1 MVRQIKIEQIDDLMK
16 EAVQELVQKTT
27 LQWTT
32 LAKKATPV
40 KTGNL
45 RNGWK
50 TNIQK
55 FNGTIINNV
64 EYAEPVIYGTALPP
78 SWGGRFRTRQ
88 NTIKGSLNNVNRS
101 EVNDLIESQ
110 DKILTISAGDLTFVP
125 TTKDRVVISSVEFK
139 IISVTTNEQ
148 NNTPISFELVLR

>member
-64 EYAEPVIYGTALPP
+64 EYAEPVIYGTPSSLPP
-78 SWGGRFRTRQ
+78 SWKGRYRTRQ
-88 NTIKGSLNNVNRS
+88 QTIKGFPEL
-101 EVNDLIESQ
+101 Q
-110 DKILTISAGDLTFVP
+110 AKQLTVGYIPREL
-125 TTKDRVVISSVEFK
+125 KR
-139 IISVTTNEQ
+139 II
-148 NNTPISFELVLR
+148 RGM

>member
-1 MVRQIKIEQIDDLMK
+1 MVRQIKLEQIDDLMK

-40 KTGNL
+40 DTGNL

-50 TNIQK
+50 TNIQ
-55 FNGTIINNV
+55 NLRGTIINNI

-78 SWGGRFRTRQ
+78 SWKGRYRTRKQ
-88 NTIKGSLNNVNRS
+88 TIKGFPELQAKQLTTQYIPQELKRIIRS
-101 EVNDLIESQ
+101 M
-110 DKILTISAGDLTFVP
+110 
-125 TTKDRVVISSVEFK
+125 
-139 IISVTTNEQ
+139 
-148 NNTPISFELVLR
+148 

>member
-40 KTGNL
+40 GETGNL
-45 RNGWK
+45 RNDWK
-50 TNIQK
+50 TDIGK
-55 FNGTIINNV
+55 FRGTIINRM

-78 SWGGRFRTRQ
+78 SWGGRYRTRKQ
-88 NTIKGSLNNVNRS
+88 TIKGFPEL
-101 EVNDLIESQ
+101 Q
-110 DKILTISAGDLTFVP
+110 AKQLTVGYIPQEL
-125 TTKDRVVISSVEFK
+125 KR
-139 IISVTTNEQ
+139 II
-148 NNTPISFELVLR
+148 RGM